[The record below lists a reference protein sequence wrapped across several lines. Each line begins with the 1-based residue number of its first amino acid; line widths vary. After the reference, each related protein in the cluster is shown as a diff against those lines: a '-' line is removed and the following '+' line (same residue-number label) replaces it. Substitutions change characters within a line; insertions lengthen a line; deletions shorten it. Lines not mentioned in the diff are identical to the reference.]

1 MKKTILGL
9 LAAATLLGGAAT
21 MAEAKTNF
29 SLYFGVPYYDEQI
42 GPDYRFYE
50 DRGWYRD
57 RDWYDGQPRYNRNP
71 RRYISCNQARR
82 IVRNQ
87 GFRNVVAREC
97 DGRTYT
103 FSARRNDQRIIIY
116 FNARTGRTWRG

>member
-29 SLYFGVPYYDEQI
+29 SLYFGVPYFNDQI
-42 GPDYRFYE
+42 GPDYRYYQN
-50 DRGWYRD
+50 RGWYQD
-57 RDWYDGQPRYNRNP
+57 RDWYDDRPRYNQNANRKM
-71 RRYISCNQARR
+71 SCNQARS

-87 GFRNVVAREC
+87 GYRSVVAKEC
-97 DGRTYT
+97 GGKSYT
-103 FSARRNDQRIIIY
+103 FSARRNNQRVIIY
-116 FNARTGRTWRG
+116 INARTGRISRG